1 MPYRLRIALV
11 TAAAIVVAALGPVP
25 QPAAAAAPKVAVI
38 VGPVG
43 SISDTYRSMAD
54 KVATAATA
62 AGATVAKTYSPKATW
77 ANVKAAVNGANV
89 IVYFGH
95 GSGYPNPYGSNE
107 LTDRAN
113 GWGLNTKETNGDADS
128 WSNGT
133 LVYCGERVLLGTLTS
148 SDDASRRT
156 YCGGTANDGITPAAN
171 FTMIYA
177 QAHYA
182 PGFGE
187 RYVQT
192 TPLTTLSEAQQR
204 VRNYSYP
211 ILKLGGTFIATAYG
225 DADEITSRVLRNPST
240 PFADLFA
247 AGRGFSPSTA
257 LSMTHPDVSGSQVW
271 VQRTRISG
279 FHFGEPD
286 YWYAFAGRPSRTPS
300 GGTATP
306 YVATPPTSRAGGT
319 VDRLA
324 GADRFATAAAVSA
337 ASFSPGVP
345 VAYVA
350 IGGNFPDALAA
361 GAAAVRRGGPVL
373 LVTSSNIPATTAAEL
388 ARLKPAAI
396 KVVGGPG
403 IIGDGVITALR
414 NYATTQSVSR
424 IHGATRYATAAQISR
439 DTFAPGVAVAYVA
452 TGTNFPDALAGVA
465 AAGSGG
471 GPVLLVKPNELPGET
486 AAELARLDPARIVV
500 LGGTGVVSDGV
511 AAALR
516 PYATTG
522 RVDRMAGANR
532 YATAVDVSSSTFTA
546 SPVAFI
552 ATGANFP
559 DALGG
564 GPVAGSVPGPLLL
577 VPGSSVPSDVATE
590 LRRLGP
596 NRIVILGGTG
606 VVSSTVEAQLEA
618 LLGG

>member
-1 MPYRLRIALV
+1 MPHRLRIALV
-11 TAAAIVVAALGPVP
+11 TAAAVALAALGPVP

-54 KVATAATA
+54 NVATAATA
-62 AGATVAKTYSPKATW
+62 AGATVVKAYSPKATW

-133 LVYCGERVLLGTLTS
+133 LVYCGERVLLGTLTA
-148 SDDASRRT
+148 SDDAARRT

-204 VRNYSYP
+204 VRNYSSP

-225 DADEITSRVLRNPST
+225 DAPEITSRVLSNPST

-247 AGRGFSPSTA
+247 AGRGFSPTSA

-286 YWYAFAGRPSRTPS
+286 YWYAFAGRPSKTPS
-300 GGTATP
+300 GATATQ
-306 YVATPPTSRAGGT
+306 YVATPPTARAGGT

-361 GAAAVRRGGPVL
+361 GAAAVRRDGPVL
-373 LVTSSNIPATTAAEL
+373 LVTSSNIPAATAAEL
-388 ARLKPAAI
+388 ARLKPASI
-396 KVVGGPG
+396 TVVGGPG
-403 IIGDGVITALR
+403 IIGDSVITALR
-414 NYATTQSVSR
+414 NFATTRSVSR
-424 IHGATRYATAAQISR
+424 IYGATRYATAAQISR
-439 DTFAPGVAVAYVA
+439 DAFAPGVAVAYVA

-522 RVDRMAGANR
+522 RIDRMAGANR
-532 YATAVDVSSSTFTA
+532 YATAVDVSSSTFTTG
-546 SPVAFI
+546 PVAFI

-577 VPGSSVPSDVATE
+577 VPGSSVPSDVAAE